1 MDIDEQFTT
10 MRNLQHQ
17 EIGRLEALTDRV
29 ESLSEQI
36 AQLMKWLQEPPSSDL
51 SETLQAMVQSMD
63 AMNGIL
69 TALPAAIADEMERR
83 RPVR

>member
-36 AQLMKWLQEPPSSDL
+36 ARLMDWLQEPPSSDL
-51 SETLQAMVQSMD
+51 SETLKAMVQSMD

-69 TALPAAIADEMERR
+69 TAPPAAIADEMERR